1 MDGYNRIKELYINSL
16 NKDKPLIEIVR
27 HLMKQPNMNEMYL
40 KEEKSLEEMMKFING
55 KAKEQAI
62 NNVAI
67 VLDETVFSWAVNYFT
82 YSNEELGIT
91 ETSKVTAKPKPKEE
105 ANSQLTLGI

>member
-1 MDGYNRIKELYINSL
+1 MDGYNRIKEQYLEQT

-27 HLMKQPNMNEMYL
+27 YLMKQPNMNELYL
-40 KEEKSLEEMMKFING
+40 KEEKSLEEMMKFINS
-55 KAKEQAI
+55 KAKDQAI

-67 VLDETVFSWAVNYFT
+67 ILDETVFSWAVTYFT

-91 ETSKVTAKPKPKEE
+91 DTLKVTAKPKPKEE
-105 ANSQLTLGI
+105 TDNQLALGI